1 MKKKT
6 VAALCAAV
14 LAMSAL
20 VGCGGSSGAASS
32 EPAAEAPAAEA
43 EAPAAETPA
52 EEAAPAEQA
61 EADVVEETADAATD
75 GAGFTEYPIFED
87 QALDFINLSA
97 VYFQSVPMTDS
108 EQQNYAAEDFDIHLE
123 ADISALDNK
132 LGYGVGDWV
141 PYLTVDYVI
150 VDSASQAEV
159 TKGTFMPMAASDGP
173 HYGNN
178 IKLDPG
184 TYDITFTI
192 HSPGENGYLIHSDA
206 ETGPGGLLSDVFGN
220 GPLTYTFTGW
230 EFAGLE

>member
-1 MKKKT
+1 MKKRT

-20 VGCGGSSGAASS
+20 VGCGSSSASS
-32 EPAAEAPAAEA
+32 APAAEEPAAEA
-43 EAPAAETPA
+43 EAPAEAPA
-52 EEAAPAEQA
+52 EETVA
-61 EADVVEETADAATD
+61 ADVVEETADAATD

-230 EFAGLE
+230 QFAGLE